1 MRLLFL
7 YQICSF
13 GGVET
18 VLRNRVVGLRG
29 LGHDASIVLLEDLGG
44 AAVFAGMD
52 GVELAPGDA
61 RVRELLGRGGFDV
74 VATVDTPSVAPAIAA
89 SGFAGRVVAEVHSNN
104 FANMGYLADLAEGP
118 ADMVVVPSEYEGELI
133 VREYPS
139 VKAAGLPL
147 KVVPNPVD
155 TGLFRFAPP
164 ADGSIPPLIGWVGR
178 FEDQKNWRH
187 FVDVAAELARRRA
200 AIEFVVVG
208 GIAAPESVK
217 NEFRD
222 RVAERDLMGRLH
234 WIPSLAYRRMPAFYS
249 ALAGSGGCLVPTS
262 SFEPFGMTVLEAQ
275 ACRCPVVAAQTGGL
289 AELVREGE
297 TGLGFTVDD
306 TEGAVR
312 QVLRVLDDG
321 GVRARVVNGASA
333 EIERRFSSEAVAR
346 AYVAAV
352 SDAS

>member
-1 MRLLFL
+1 MKLLFL

-18 VLRNRVVGLRG
+18 VLRNRTVGLRG
-29 LGHDASIVLLEDLGG
+29 LGHDAWVVMLEDLGG
-44 AAVFAGMD
+44 AAVFAGMH
-52 GVELAPGDA
+52 GVEIAPGDA
-61 RVRELLGRGGFDV
+61 RVRELLARGGFDV
-74 VATVDTPSVAPAIAA
+74 VATIDTPSVAPAIVS

-104 FANMGYLADLAEGP
+104 FANMGYLADLAGGP

-133 VREYPS
+133 EREYPAL
-139 VKAAGLPL
+139 KEAGLPL

-155 TGLFRFAPP
+155 TRLFRFAPVHG
-164 ADGSIPPLIGWVGR
+164 ATSPLIGWVGR

-187 FVDVAAELARRRA
+187 FLDVAAGLARRRA
-200 AIEFVVVG
+200 TIEFLVVG
-208 GIAAPESVK
+208 GIAASERIK

-234 WIPSLAYRRMPAFYS
+234 WIPSLAYDRMPAFYS
-249 ALAGSGGCLVPTS
+249 ALAASGGCLVPTS
-262 SFEPFGMTVLEAQ
+262 SFEPFGMTALEAQ

-289 AELVREGE
+289 AELVRESE
-297 TGLGFTVDD
+297 TGLGFAIDD

-321 GVRARVVNGASA
+321 GVRARVVNGAFE
-333 EIERRFSSEAVAR
+333 EIERRYSSEAVAR

-352 SDAS
+352 SGET

>member
-1 MRLLFL
+1 MKLLFV

-18 VLRNRVVGLRG
+18 VLRNRTVGLRG

-52 GVELAPGDA
+52 GVEIAPGDA
-61 RVRELLGRGGFDV
+61 RVCELLGRGGFDV
-74 VATVDTPSVAPAIAA
+74 VATVDTPSVAPAIVS
-89 SGFAGRVVAEVHSNN
+89 SGFTGRVVAEVHSNN
-104 FANMGYLADLAEGP
+104 FANMGYLAHLAEGP
-118 ADMVVVPSEYEGELI
+118 ADLVVVPSAYEGELI
-133 VREYPS
+133 EREYP
-139 VKAAGLPL
+139 VLKEAGLPR

-155 TGLFRFAPP
+155 TGLFRFAPV
-164 ADGSIPPLIGWVGR
+164 ADVVTSPLVGWVGR

-187 FVDVAAELARRRA
+187 FIDVAAGLARRRA

-208 GIAAPESVK
+208 GIAASERVK

-234 WIPSLAYRRMPAFYS
+234 WIPSLAYDRMPAFYS
-249 ALAGSGGCLVPTS
+249 ALAASGGCLVPTS
-262 SFEPFGMTVLEAQ
+262 SFEPFGMTALEAQ

-297 TGLGFTVDD
+297 TGLGFAVDD

-312 QVLRVLDDG
+312 QVLRVLDHG
-321 GVRARVVNGASA
+321 GLRARVVNGAS
-333 EIERRFSSEAVAR
+333 EEVGRRFSSEAVAR

-352 SDAS
+352 SGAT